1 VAKTHTHKGLSV
13 KNSLENNLIY
23 KSNDLIE
30 ASYGLTVNEQRLVLA
45 CISQIK
51 SDTNILET
59 TAYTLTL
66 DQSRD
71 LFYNEKDKYNAYQDM
86 RDACDRLYKREV
98 RLKSEDGNSEL
109 WTRWVQAIEFDNK
122 KQEAKLYFSIKI
134 LPYLSQLHG
143 NFTKYRLKNM
153 VQLTSTHAIRIY
165 ELIVMWAG
173 QSKNYKEL
181 QIDEFKELLGLTGK
195 YKQVGQLKEKVISV
209 AVEQITTHTDFNLS
223 IEIKRIGMSNHYV
236 QLSFGQKP
244 TATAAE
250 AQRKQARIASKPK
263 PTKSSNPLKG
273 IKDLEAFYQKHK
285 LGVESKEETFNR
297 LRKEA
302 ADGTFSLS
310 LTD

>member
-1 VAKTHTHKGLSV
+1 MKD
-13 KNSLENNLIY
+13 NLIY

-66 DQSRD
+66 QQSID
-71 LFYNEKDKYNAYQDM
+71 LFYSDKDKYNAYQDM

-98 RLKSEDGNSEL
+98 RLKSDDGSKEL
-109 WTRWVQAIEFDNK
+109 WTRWIQAAEFDNEK
-122 KQEAKLYFSIKI
+122 HEAKLYFSIKI

-153 VQLTSTHAIRIY
+153 VQLTSSHAIRIY

-173 QSKNYKEL
+173 QSQNYKEL
-181 QIDEFKELLGLTGK
+181 HIDEFKELLGVRGK
-195 YKQVGQLKEKVISV
+195 YKQVGQLKDKVISV
-209 AVEQITTHTDFNLS
+209 AVDQINAHTDFNLD
-223 IEIKRIGMSNHYV
+223 IKIKRIGMSNHYV

-244 TATAAE
+244 TETAAE
-250 AQRKQARIASKPK
+250 AQRKQARIAAKPK
-263 PTKSSNPLKG
+263 PTKTSSINPLKG
-273 IKDLEAFYQKHK
+273 VKDLEAFYQKHK
-285 LGVESKEETFNR
+285 LGAESKEETFNR

-302 ADGTFSLS
+302 AEGTFSLS
-310 LTD
+310 PTD